1 MLLAI
6 RLRHLGCLAGAMVN
20 RPQYSCSSDSD
31 DPTVE
36 ANCPAGCVLFTFVE
50 VQPPKYFCVCEA
62 ESAEDCT
69 AKYPGEQSSIDGDAA
84 KRAMQRMLLEAAT
97 LLEQCMLESHALV
110 CMWPVH
116 PVLGRDVPLQTRS
129 MFPGDA
135 DSASLQELRA
145 RSCLPARMRLPMY
158 HLAVLRK
165 GGGCW
170 K

>member
-1 MLLAI
+1 M
-6 RLRHLGCLAGAMVN
+6 
-20 RPQYSCSSDSD
+20 SD

-145 RSCLPARMRLPMY
+145 RSRLPARMRLPFC
-158 HLAVLRK
+158 HVAVLRK